1 MKRIKKNFINALT
14 EIGLPE
20 TDSKKIIGLFIE
32 NIAEGL
38 KEKKEIHLVNFGK
51 FKVVKKKKKS
61 FINPKTKKISTIKG
75 ENKVK
80 FIPSKN
86 LIKYINNEK
95 DQFE

>member
-1 MKRIKKNFINALT
+1 MKRIKNDFIESLT
-14 EIGLPE
+14 ETGLPE
-20 TDSKKIIGLFIE
+20 IDAKKIFSLFIK
-32 NIAEGL
+32 NITGNL
-38 KEKKEIHLVNFGK
+38 KDKKEVQLVNFGK

-86 LIKYINNEK
+86 LTKHINYGK
-95 DQFE
+95 D